1 MCRFSGNGPDSFDHY
16 LNMFRKHGSATKTC
30 RSVGERTR
38 ELIFAKALSRSGS
51 HSREIG
57 NVPHGGQFDSKEA
70 IVAVYYRQVQSL
82 HAAKVREELA
92 GMEGLRERLARAV
105 HLKPEILKPDRKFL
119 GALFRYTG
127 EPGHP
132 LSIFGKGTKTERK
145 QSVEI
150 FREALGGAELTEE
163 WKELLAWGVWLAH
176 LGMILF
182 FVYDQSE
189 GQRKSHNLVD
199 HFADIVAGLVE
210 WTNSALVRP
219 LLKPFQGK
227 MVEMLREA
235 GWSEEA

>member
-1 MCRFSGNGPDSFDHY
+1 
-16 LNMFRKHGSATKTC
+16 MFRKRGPATKAS

-38 ELIFAKALSRSGS
+38 ELIFAKALELFRKRGFEPTTM
-51 HSREIG
+51 RDIADAAGVATGAAYYYFEG
-57 NVPHGGQFDSKEA
+57 KEA
-70 IVAVYYRQVQSL
+70 IVAVYYQQVQSL
-82 HAAKVREELA
+82 HAAKVREELT
-92 GMEGLRERLARAV
+92 GMAGLRERLARAV
-105 HLKPEILKPDRKFL
+105 HLKLEILKPDRKFL

-163 WKELLAWGVWLAH
+163 WKELLAWGLWLAH
-176 LGMILF
+176 LAMILF

-199 HFADIVAGLVE
+199 QFADLVAGLVE

-219 LLKPFQGK
+219 FLKPFQGK

>member
-1 MCRFSGNGPDSFDHY
+1 
-16 LNMFRKHGSATKTC
+16 MFRKRESTTKAS

-38 ELIFAKALSRSGS
+38 ELIFAKALELFRKRGFELTTM
-51 HSREIG
+51 RDIADAAGVATGAAYYYFE
-57 NVPHGGQFDSKEA
+57 SKEA
-70 IVAVYYRQVQSL
+70 IVAVYYQQVQRL
-82 HAAKVREELA
+82 HAAKVREELT
-92 GMEGLRERLARAV
+92 GMEGLRERFARAV
-105 HLKPEILKPDRKFL
+105 HLKLEILKPDRKFL

-163 WKELLAWGVWLAH
+163 WKELLAWGMWLAH

-199 HFADIVAGLVE
+199 HFVEMVAGLVE
-210 WTNSALVRP
+210 WTNLALVRP
-219 LLKPFQGK
+219 LLKPFQEK
-227 MVEMLREA
+227 MLEVLREA
-235 GWSEEA
+235 GRCEQG